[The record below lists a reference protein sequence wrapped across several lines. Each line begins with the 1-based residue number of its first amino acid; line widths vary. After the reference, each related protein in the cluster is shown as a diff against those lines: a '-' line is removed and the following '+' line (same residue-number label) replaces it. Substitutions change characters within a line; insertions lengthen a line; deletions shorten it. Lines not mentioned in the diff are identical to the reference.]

1 MAKSF
6 LPEPPATT
14 LIAKASNFRPAT
26 VEQASA
32 LFEIMMRDLMLPL
45 ESIMAGWAERLPLY
59 KEEGPELRGR
69 EQHAKT
75 RLMGLLRTYTERYG
89 AIPVPLMLLGSDA
102 STVHAALHPIL
113 EKLAEGIAAGKTGS
127 IQDCTQSAGIL

>member
-59 KEEGPELRGR
+59 KDMPVNLSQQQAGPG
-69 EQHAKT
+69 
-75 RLMGLLRTYTERYG
+75 Y
-89 AIPVPLMLLGSDA
+89 VPYR
-102 STVHAALHPIL
+102 H
-113 EKLAEGIAAGKTGS
+113 
-127 IQDCTQSAGIL
+127 